1 MHESS
6 TEPTDAGRGGGRPP
20 RTAANTGL
28 IFAICAYGMWGF
40 LPLYFLFLAPA
51 GAFEIVAWRVLF
63 SLVFCAVL
71 ILSTRAWRP
80 LLVAL
85 RTPRTVWIMGLAGVL
100 IFINW
105 QTFILATL
113 SGHVVETALGY
124 FINPI
129 ITVLLGVLLLH
140 ERLRRAQWAAVA
152 ISLVAVLVLSVG
164 YGTVPW
170 ISLILAFSFGLY
182 GLIKKRVGGHLDAL
196 SGLTLETIWLAPI
209 AIIQLVAVSLIS
221 GLTLGTVSP
230 VHTIALI
237 GSGVLTAV
245 PLLFFAAASRRLP
258 LSTIGLVQ
266 YLTPVMQ
273 FLAGVFILHEP
284 MPPERWLGFGLVWVA
299 LIVLT
304 VDMIVAGRAQRRAVP
319 PPI

>member
-1 MHESS
+1 VPEKS
-6 TEPTDAGRGGGRPP
+6 TDRMPAGRPP
-20 RTAANTGL
+20 RSSANTGL
-28 IFAICAYGMWGF
+28 IFAFCSYGLWGV
-40 LPLYFLFLAPA
+40 LPLYFLLLAPT

-80 LLVAL
+80 LVAAL
-85 RTPRTVWIMGLAGVL
+85 RTPRILWTMGLAGAL
-100 IFINW
+100 IYINW
-105 QTFILATL
+105 QTFILGTL

-129 ITVLLGVLLLH
+129 ITVLLGVFVLH
-140 ERLRRAQWAAVA
+140 ERLRPAQWAAVL
-152 ISLVAVLVLSVG
+152 ISFIAVVVLSVG
-164 YGTVPW
+164 YGRLPW

-196 SGLTLETIWLAPI
+196 SGLTLETIWLAPV

-221 GLTLGTVSP
+221 GLTFGTVSP
-230 VHTIALI
+230 LHTIALI

-258 LSTIGLVQ
+258 LTTMGLVQ
-266 YLTPVMQ
+266 YLAPVLQ
-273 FLAGVFILHEP
+273 FLAGVVILREP
-284 MPPERWLGFGLVWVA
+284 MPPERWLGFGLVWLA

-304 VDMIVAGRAQRRAVP
+304 VDMITAGRAARRPVAETF
-319 PPI
+319 